1 MLRNLTKGWYLRCYK
16 YQRRNLNVY
25 SNIYSRESSFLL
37 SGIRQSGFIM
47 NQTNKRNI
55 VFRTR
60 YFKQDRYFVETNKKS
75 VSKNAKF

>member
-25 SNIYSRESSFLL
+25 SNIYSRGSSFLL

-75 VSKNAKF
+75 VSNYYK